1 VNFASRAISAKL
13 PASMTAAN
21 SNALARALPLIE
33 RLVGFDTESSKSNLP
48 LIEFVEDY
56 LARLNVPF
64 VRVPNADGNKAAIF
78 ATVGPMRDGGI
89 VLSGHTDVVPVTGQ
103 SWSSDPFAVRRD
115 GTRLFGR
122 GTCDMKGFDATCL
135 AMVPEFQRAQLKRPV
150 HLLFSYDEEVTCEG
164 PLDTIRR
171 FGADLPRPNVV
182 VVGEPTNME
191 VADSHKSVSTYHTHV
206 RGHEAHSS
214 KPFLGVSAVHVGCE
228 LVTELTRIGEEFA
241 RTGDPSGRFEPAHST
256 VHVGTISGGTARN
269 ILAKDCKF
277 HWEFRGLPGVPL
289 RAALERFEAHV
300 DKVRATRLKDLPD
313 TFIETKIEVEVPG
326 LSADAGSPAEALALR
341 LTRSNRTIA
350 VPFATEAGQFQNA
363 GIPTI
368 VCGPGNVNQAHQ
380 PDEFI
385 EIAEIEKCI
394 GFLRALAETLT

>member
-1 VNFASRAISAKL
+1 MTIPDSDALSRAL
-13 PASMTAAN
+13 Q
-21 SNALARALPLIE
+21 LIE

-56 LARLNVPF
+56 LRQLSVPF
-64 VRVPNADGNKAAIF
+64 ERVPNADGNKAAIF
-78 ATVGPMRDGGI
+78 ATVGPMSDGGI
-89 VLSGHTDVVPVTGQ
+89 VLSGHTDVVPVAGQ
-103 SWSSDPFAVRRD
+103 SWTSDPFAVRRD
-115 GTRLFGR
+115 GTRLYGR
-122 GTCDMKGFDATCL
+122 GTCDMKGFDAICL
-135 AMVPEFQRAQLKRPV
+135 AMVPEFRRAQLKRPV

-171 FGADLPRPNVV
+171 FGADLPIPGAVI
-182 VVGEPTNME
+182 VGEPTNME
-191 VADSHKSVSTYHTHV
+191 VADTHKSVSTYHTHV

-214 KPFLGVSAVHVGCE
+214 KPFLGVSAVHIGCE

-241 RTGDPSGRFEPAHST
+241 RAGDPSGRFEPAWST
-256 VHVGTISGGTARN
+256 VHVGTISGGSARN

-289 RAALERFEAHV
+289 RAALEHFDARVEQ
-300 DKVRATRLKDLPD
+300 VRATRLKDFPD

-326 LSADAGSPAEALALR
+326 LASDAGSPAEALALR

-350 VPFATEAGQFQNA
+350 VPFATEAGQFQSA
-363 GIPTI
+363 GIPTV

-394 GFLRALAETLT
+394 GFLRALAESLS

>member
-1 VNFASRAISAKL
+1 MMSAG
-13 PASMTAAN
+13 N
-21 SNALARALPLIE
+21 SDALSRALPLIE

-48 LIEFVEDY
+48 LIEFVENY
-56 LARLNVPF
+56 LGRLNVPF
-64 VRVPNADGNKAAIF
+64 VRVPNADGNKAALF
-78 ATVGPMRDGGI
+78 ATIGPMNDGGI
-89 VLSGHTDVVPVTGQ
+89 LLSGHTDVVPVAGQ
-103 SWSSDPFAVRRD
+103 SWSSDPFALRRD
-115 GTRLFGR
+115 GTRLYGR
-122 GTCDMKGFDATCL
+122 GTCDMKGFDAICL
-135 AMVPEFQRAQLKRPV
+135 AMVPEFLRAQLKRPV

-171 FGADLPRPNVV
+171 FGADLPRPGAVI
-182 VVGEPTNME
+182 VGEPTNME
-191 VADSHKSVSTYHTHV
+191 VADTHKSVSTYHTHV

-228 LVTELTRIGEEFA
+228 LVVELTRIGDDFA
-241 RTGDPSGRFEPAHST
+241 RAGDPSGRFEPGYST
-256 VHVGTISGGTARN
+256 VHVGTVAGGTARN

-289 RAALERFEAHV
+289 RAALERFEV
-300 DKVRATRLKDLPD
+300 RVERVRATRLKDFAD

-326 LSADAGSPAEALALR
+326 LAADAGSPAESLALR
-341 LTRSNRTIA
+341 LTRSNKTIA

-385 EIAEIEKCI
+385 ELAEIEKCI
-394 GFLRALAETLT
+394 GFLRALAEMLS

>member
-1 VNFASRAISAKL
+1 MPDVAS
-13 PASMTAAN
+13 PD
-21 SNALARALPLIE
+21 ALARALPLIE

-48 LIEFVEDY
+48 LIDFVEDY
-56 LARLNVPF
+56 LAELNVPF

-78 ATVGPMRDGGI
+78 ATIGPMSDGGI
-89 VLSGHTDVVPVTGQ
+89 VLSGHTDVVPVVGQ
-103 SWSSDPFAVRRD
+103 SWTSDPFAVRRD
-115 GTRLFGR
+115 GTRLYGR
-122 GTCDMKGFDATCL
+122 GTCDMKGFDAICL
-135 AMVPEFQRAQLKRPV
+135 AMVPEFQRARLKRPV

-171 FGADLPRPNVV
+171 FGQDLPRPGAVI
-182 VVGEPTNME
+182 VGEPTNME

-206 RGHEAHSS
+206 RGREAHSS

-228 LVTELTRIGEEFA
+228 LVTALTQIGEEFA
-241 RTGDPSGRFEPAHST
+241 RDGDPSGRFEPAWST
-256 VHVGTISGGTARN
+256 VHVGTIAGGTARN

-300 DKVRATRLKDLPD
+300 ETVRANRIKGFPE
-313 TFIETKIEVEVPG
+313 TFVETKIEVEVPG
-326 LSADAGSPAEALALR
+326 LAADAGSPAEALALR

-350 VPFATEAGQFQNA
+350 VPFATEGGQFQNA
-363 GIPTI
+363 GISTI

-394 GFLRALAETLT
+394 GFLRALADTLS

>member
-1 VNFASRAISAKL
+1 MN
-13 PASMTAAN
+13 TAN
-21 SNALARALPLIE
+21 SDALSRALPLIE

-56 LARLNVPF
+56 LGKLDVPF
-64 VRVPNADGNKAAIF
+64 VRVPNGDGGKAAIF
-78 ATVGPMRDGGI
+78 ATVGPMHDGGI
-89 VLSGHTDVVPVTGQ
+89 VLSGHTDVVPVVGQ
-103 SWSSDPFAVRRD
+103 SWSSDPFIVRRD
-115 GTRLFGR
+115 GARLYGR
-122 GTCDMKGFDATCL
+122 GTCDMKGFDAICL
-135 AMVPEFQRAQLKRPV
+135 AMVPEFLRANLKRPV

-171 FGADLPRPNVV
+171 FGHDLPRPGAVI
-182 VVGEPTNME
+182 VGEPTNME

-214 KPFLGVSAVHVGCE
+214 KPFLGVSAVHVGCD
-228 LVTELTRIGEEFA
+228 LVAELTRIGEDFA
-241 RTGDPSGRFEPAHST
+241 RDGDPSGRFEPAYST

-289 RAALERFEAHV
+289 RAALERFDSYV
-300 DKVRATRLKDLPD
+300 DEVSATRLKDFPD

-326 LSADAGSPAEALALR
+326 LASDAGSPAEALALR
-341 LTRSNRTIA
+341 LTRSNKTIA

-394 GFLRALAETLT
+394 GFLRALAETLS

>member
-1 VNFASRAISAKL
+1 MI
-13 PASMTAAN
+13 TAN
-21 SNALARALPLIE
+21 SDPLSRALPLIE

-56 LARLNVPF
+56 LDELNVPF
-64 VRVPNADGNKAAIF
+64 VRVPNADGNKAALF
-78 ATVGPMRDGGI
+78 VTVGPVHDGGI

-103 SWSSDPFAVRRD
+103 SWSSDPFILRRD
-115 GTRLFGR
+115 GTRLYGR
-122 GTCDMKGFDATCL
+122 GACDMKGFDAICL

-171 FGADLPRPNVV
+171 FGADLPRPGIVI
-182 VVGEPTNME
+182 VGEPTNME
-191 VADSHKSVSTYHTHV
+191 VADTHKSVSTYHTHV

-214 KPFLGVSAVHVGCE
+214 KPFLGVSAVHVACE
-228 LVTELTRIGEEFA
+228 LVTELTRIGEDFA
-241 RTGDPSGRFEPAHST
+241 RVGDPSGRFEPAYST
-256 VHVGTISGGTARN
+256 VHVGTIAGGTARN

-289 RAALERFEAHV
+289 RAALERFDTYVE
-300 DKVRATRLKDLPD
+300 KVRATRLKDFTD
-313 TFIETKIEVEVPG
+313 AFIETKIEVEVPG
-326 LSADAGSPAEALALR
+326 LASDAGSAAETLALR
-341 LTRSNRTIA
+341 LTRSNKTIA
-350 VPFATEAGQFQNA
+350 VPFATEGGQFQSA

-394 GFLRALAETLT
+394 GFLRALAQALS

>member
-1 VNFASRAISAKL
+1 MA
-13 PASMTAAN
+13 TTN
-21 SNALARALPLIE
+21 SDALSRALPLIE
-33 RLVGFDTESSKSNLP
+33 RLVSFDTESSKSNLP
-48 LIEFVEDY
+48 LIEFIEDY
-56 LARLNVPF
+56 LGKLDVPF
-64 VRVPNADGNKAAIF
+64 VRVPNAEGNKAAIF
-78 ATVGPMRDGGI
+78 TTVGPLNDGGI
-89 VLSGHTDVVPVTGQ
+89 VLSGHTDVVPVAGQ
-103 SWSSDPFAVRRD
+103 SWTSDPFTVRRD
-115 GTRLFGR
+115 GTRLYGR
-122 GTCDMKGFDATCL
+122 GTCDMKGFDAICL
-135 AMVPEFQRAQLKRPV
+135 AMVPEFLRAKLKRPV

-171 FGADLPRPNVV
+171 FGADLPKPGAVI
-182 VVGEPTNME
+182 VGEPTNME
-191 VADSHKSVSTYHTHV
+191 VADTHKSVSTYHTHV

-228 LVTELTRIGEEFA
+228 LVTELTRIGEDFA
-241 RTGDPSGRFEPAHST
+241 RAGDPSGRFEPAYST

-289 RAALERFEAHV
+289 RAALERFDGYVNE
-300 DKVRATRLKDLPD
+300 VRATRLKDFPD

-326 LSADAGSPAEALALR
+326 LTSDAGSPAEALALR

-350 VPFATEAGQFQNA
+350 VPFATEAGQFQSA

-394 GFLRALAETLT
+394 GFLRALAQSLS

>member
-1 VNFASRAISAKL
+1 
-13 PASMTAAN
+13 MTTIN
-21 SNALARALPLIE
+21 SEALARALPLIE
-33 RLVGFDTESSKSNLP
+33 RLVGFDTESSKSNLR
-48 LIEFVEDY
+48 LIEFIEDY
-56 LARLNVPF
+56 LRRLDVPF
-64 VRVPNADGNKAAIF
+64 VRVPNDDGNKAAIF
-78 ATVGPMRDGGI
+78 ATVGPMQDGGI
-89 VLSGHTDVVPVTGQ
+89 VLSGHTDVVPVAGQ
-103 SWSSDPFAVRRD
+103 AWSTDPFAVRRD
-115 GTRLFGR
+115 GTRLYGR
-122 GTCDMKGFDATCL
+122 GTCDMKGFDAICL
-135 AMVPEFQRAQLKRPV
+135 AMVPEFQRAHLKRPV

-164 PLDTIRR
+164 SLDAIRR
-171 FGADLPRPNVV
+171 FGHDLPTPGIVI
-182 VVGEPTNME
+182 VGEPTNME

-228 LVTELTRIGEEFA
+228 LVTELTRIGEDFA
-241 RTGDPSGRFEPAHST
+241 RVGDPSGRFEPAYST

-300 DKVRATRLKDLPD
+300 EKLCAAQLKDFPD
-313 TFIETKIEVEVPG
+313 AFVDTLIEVEVPG
-326 LSADAGSPAEALALR
+326 LASDPGSPAEALALR

-350 VPFATEAGQFQNA
+350 VPFATEAGQFQEA

-394 GFLRALAETLT
+394 SFLRALTETLAH

>member
-1 VNFASRAISAKL
+1 MI
-13 PASMTAAN
+13 TAN
-21 SNALARALPLIE
+21 SDPLSRALPLIE

-56 LARLNVPF
+56 LDELNVPF
-64 VRVPNADGNKAAIF
+64 VRVPSADGNKAALF
-78 ATVGPMRDGGI
+78 VTVGPVHDGGI
-89 VLSGHTDVVPVTGQ
+89 VLSGHTDVVPVVGQ
-103 SWSSDPFAVRRD
+103 SWSSDPFTLRRE
-115 GTRLFGR
+115 GARLYGR
-122 GTCDMKGFDATCL
+122 GTCDMKGFDAICL

-171 FGADLPRPNVV
+171 FGADLPRPGIVI
-182 VVGEPTNME
+182 VGEPTNME
-191 VADSHKSVSTYHTHV
+191 VADTHKSVSTYHTHV

-214 KPFLGVSAVHVGCE
+214 KPFLGVSAVHVACE
-228 LVTELTRIGEEFA
+228 LVTELTRIGEDFA
-241 RTGDPSGRFEPAHST
+241 RVGDPSGRFEPAYST
-256 VHVGTISGGTARN
+256 VHVGTIAGGTARN

-289 RAALERFEAHV
+289 RAALERFDTHV
-300 DKVRATRLKDLPD
+300 EKVRATRLKDFTD
-313 TFIETKIEVEVPG
+313 AFIETKIEVEVPG
-326 LSADAGSPAEALALR
+326 LASDAGSAAETLALR
-341 LTRSNRTIA
+341 LTRSNKAIA
-350 VPFATEAGQFQNA
+350 VPFATEGGQFQSA

-394 GFLRALAETLT
+394 GFLRALAQALS

>member
-1 VNFASRAISAKL
+1 
-13 PASMTAAN
+13 MTN
-21 SNALARALPLIE
+21 RDSDALSRALPLIE

-56 LARLNVPF
+56 LRQLNVPF
-64 VRVPNADGNKAAIF
+64 TRVPNADGSKAALF
-78 ATVGPMRDGGI
+78 ATLGPMNDGGI
-89 VLSGHTDVVPVTGQ
+89 VLSGHTDVVPVAGQ
-103 SWSSDPFAVRRD
+103 SWTSDPFAVRRD
-115 GTRLFGR
+115 GSRLYGR
-122 GTCDMKGFDATCL
+122 GTCDMKGFDAICL
-135 AMVPEFQRAQLKRPV
+135 AMVPEFRRAQLKRPV

-171 FGADLPRPNVV
+171 FGADLPIPGAVI
-182 VVGEPTNME
+182 VGEPTNME
-191 VADSHKSVSTYHTHV
+191 VADTHKSVSTYHTHV

-214 KPFLGVSAVHVGCE
+214 KPFLGVSAVHIGCQ
-228 LVTELTRIGEEFA
+228 LVAELTRIGEEFA
-241 RTGDPSGRFEPAHST
+241 RAGDPSGRFEPAWST

-289 RAALERFEAHV
+289 RAALEHFDARVEQ
-300 DKVRATRLKDLPD
+300 VRATRLKDFPD

-326 LSADAGSPAEALALR
+326 LASDPGSPAEALALR

-350 VPFATEAGQFQNA
+350 VPFATEGGQFQSA

-394 GFLRALAETLT
+394 GFLRALAESLS

>member
-1 VNFASRAISAKL
+1 
-13 PASMTAAN
+13 MTNPN
-21 SNALARALPLIE
+21 SDAFDRALPLIE

-56 LARLNVPF
+56 LAGLNVPF
-64 VRVPNADGNKAAIF
+64 VRVPNPDGDKAAIF
-78 ATVGPMRDGGI
+78 ATVGPMRDGGV
-89 VLSGHTDVVPVTGQ
+89 VLSGHTDVVPVAGQ
-103 SWSSDPFAVRRD
+103 SWTSDPFTIRRD
-115 GTRLFGR
+115 GTRLYGR
-122 GTCDMKGFDATCL
+122 GTCDMKGFDAICL
-135 AMVPEFQRAQLKRPV
+135 AMVPEFQRAQLNRPV

-171 FGADLPRPNVV
+171 FGAGLPRPGAVI
-182 VVGEPTNME
+182 VGEPTNME
-191 VADSHKSVSTYHTHV
+191 VADTHKSVSTYHTHV

-228 LVTELTRIGEEFA
+228 LVNELTRIGEDFA
-241 RTGDPSGRFEPAHST
+241 RAGAPSGRFEPACST
-256 VHVGTISGGTARN
+256 VHVGTIAGGTARN

-300 DKVRATRLKDLPD
+300 EKVRGSRLQEFPD

-326 LSADAGSPAEALALR
+326 LAADAGSPAEALALR

-385 EIAEIEKCI
+385 EMAEIEKCI
-394 GFLRALAETLT
+394 GFLRALAGSLS

>member
-1 VNFASRAISAKL
+1 MSEPTPQDALSRA
-13 PASMTAAN
+13 
-21 SNALARALPLIE
+21 LALIE
-33 RLVGFDTESSKSNLP
+33 RLVSFDTESSKSNLP

-56 LARLNVPF
+56 LGKLDVPF
-64 VRVPNADGNKAAIF
+64 VRVPNAEGNKAAIF
-78 ATVGPMRDGGI
+78 TTVGPLNDGGI
-89 VLSGHTDVVPVTGQ
+89 VLSGHTDVVPVAGQ
-103 SWSSDPFAVRRD
+103 SWTSDPFTVRRD
-115 GTRLFGR
+115 GTRLYGR
-122 GTCDMKGFDATCL
+122 GTCDMKGFDAICL
-135 AMVPEFQRAQLKRPV
+135 AMVPEFLRAKLKRPV

-171 FGADLPRPNVV
+171 FGADLPKPGAVI
-182 VVGEPTNME
+182 VGEPTNME
-191 VADSHKSVSTYHTHV
+191 VADTHKSVSTYHTHV

-228 LVTELTRIGEEFA
+228 LVTELTRIGEDFA
-241 RTGDPSGRFEPAHST
+241 RAGDPSGRFEPAYST

-289 RAALERFEAHV
+289 RAALERFDGYVNE
-300 DKVRATRLKDLPD
+300 VRATRLKDFPD

-326 LSADAGSPAEALALR
+326 LTSDAGSPAEALALR

-350 VPFATEAGQFQNA
+350 VPFATEAGQFQSA

-394 GFLRALAETLT
+394 GFLRALAQSLS

>member
-1 VNFASRAISAKL
+1 MTTVNSE
-13 PASMTAAN
+13 
-21 SNALARALPLIE
+21 ALARALPLIE

-48 LIEFVEDY
+48 LIDFVEDY
-56 LARLNVPF
+56 LGQLNVPF
-64 VRVPNADGNKAAIF
+64 LRVPNADGDKAAIF
-78 ATVGPMRDGGI
+78 ATFGPMQDGGI
-89 VLSGHTDVVPVTGQ
+89 VLSGHTDVVPVAGQ
-103 SWSSDPFAVRRD
+103 AWSSEPFAVRRD
-115 GTRLFGR
+115 GTRLYGR
-122 GTCDMKGFDATCL
+122 GTCDMKGFDAICL
-135 AMVPEFQRAQLKRPV
+135 AMVPEFQRAHLKRPV
-150 HLLFSYDEEVTCEG
+150 HLLLSYDEEVTCEG
-164 PLDTIRR
+164 SLDTIRR
-171 FGADLPRPNVV
+171 FGHDLPTPGIVI
-182 VVGEPTNME
+182 VGEPTNME

-214 KPFLGVSAVHVGCE
+214 KPFLGVSAVHVGCD
-228 LVTELTRIGEEFA
+228 LVTELTRIGEDFA
-241 RTGDPSGRFEPAHST
+241 RVGDPSGRFEPAYST

-289 RAALERFEAHV
+289 RAALERFAVHV
-300 DKVRATRLKDLPD
+300 EKVRAAQLKDFRD
-313 TFIETKIEVEVPG
+313 TFVDTLIEVEVPG
-326 LSADAGSPAEALALR
+326 LASDPGSPAEALALR

-350 VPFATEAGQFQNA
+350 VPFATEAGQFQEA

-394 GFLRALAETLT
+394 SFLRALTETLG

>member
-1 VNFASRAISAKL
+1 MPDSSS
-13 PASMTAAN
+13 PD
-21 SNALARALPLIE
+21 ALSRALPLIE

-56 LARLNVPF
+56 LAQLDVPF
-64 VRVPNADGNKAAIF
+64 VRVPNADGDKAAIF
-78 ATVGPMRDGGI
+78 ATVGPMRDGGV
-89 VLSGHTDVVPVTGQ
+89 VLSGHTDVVPVAGQ

-115 GTRLFGR
+115 GTRLYGR
-122 GTCDMKGFDATCL
+122 GTCDMKGFDAICL
-135 AMVPEFQRAQLKRPV
+135 AMVPEFLRADLKRPV

-164 PLDTIRR
+164 PLDTILR
-171 FGADLPRPNVV
+171 FGADLPRPGAVI
-182 VVGEPTNME
+182 VGEPTNME

-228 LVTELTRIGEEFA
+228 LVVELTRIGEDFA
-241 RTGDPSGRFEPAHST
+241 RAGDPSGRFEPAYST
-256 VHVGTISGGTARN
+256 VHVGTIAGGTARN
-269 ILAKDCKF
+269 ILAKDCTF

-289 RAALERFEAHV
+289 RSAFERFEAHAE
-300 DKVRATRLKDLPD
+300 KLRAARLKGFSD
-313 TFIETKIEVEVPG
+313 TFIDTKIEVEVPG
-326 LSADAGSPAEALALR
+326 LAADAGSPAEALALR

-385 EIAEIEKCI
+385 EIAEVEKCV
-394 GFLRALAETLT
+394 GFLRGLAESLI

>member
-1 VNFASRAISAKL
+1 MPE
-13 PASMTAAN
+13 PASQD
-21 SNALARALPLIE
+21 ALARALPLIE

-48 LIEFVEDY
+48 LIDFVEEY
-56 LARLNVPF
+56 LAELNVPF
-64 VRVPNADGNKAAIF
+64 VRVPNADGSKAAIF
-78 ATVGPMRDGGI
+78 ATVGPMNDGGI
-89 VLSGHTDVVPVTGQ
+89 VLSGHTDVVPVAGQ
-103 SWSSDPFAVRRD
+103 SWTSDPFVLRRD
-115 GTRLFGR
+115 GTRLYGR
-122 GTCDMKGFDATCL
+122 GTCDMKGFDAICL
-135 AMVPEFQRAQLKRPV
+135 AMVPEFQRADLKRPV

-171 FGADLPRPNVV
+171 FGHDLPRPGAVI
-182 VVGEPTNME
+182 VGEPTNME
-191 VADSHKSVSTYHTHV
+191 VADTHKSVSTYHTHV

-228 LVTELTRIGEEFA
+228 LVAELTRIGEDFA
-241 RTGDPSGRFEPAHST
+241 RAGDPSGRFEPAWST

-269 ILAKDCKF
+269 ILAKDCKL

-289 RAALERFEAHV
+289 RAALERFEAYV
-300 DKVRATRLKDLPD
+300 DELRATRLKDFAD
-313 TFIETKIEVEVPG
+313 TFVETKIEVEVPG
-326 LSADAGSPAEALALR
+326 LAADAGSPAEALALR

-350 VPFATEAGQFQNA
+350 VPFATEAGQFQTA

-394 GFLRALAETLT
+394 GFLRALAQTLS

>member
-1 VNFASRAISAKL
+1 MS
-13 PASMTAAN
+13 TAN
-21 SNALARALPLIE
+21 SDALSRALPLIE

-56 LARLNVPF
+56 LGKLDVTF
-64 VRVPNADGNKAAIF
+64 VRVPNADGSKAAIF
-78 ATVGPMRDGGI
+78 ATVGPMNDGGI
-89 VLSGHTDVVPVTGQ
+89 VLSGHTDVVPVAGQ
-103 SWSSDPFAVRRD
+103 SWSSDPFTVRRE
-115 GTRLFGR
+115 GGRLYGR

-135 AMVPEFQRAQLKRPV
+135 AMVPELLRANLKRPV

-171 FGADLPRPNVV
+171 FGADLPRPGVV
-182 VVGEPTNME
+182 IVGEPTNME
-191 VADSHKSVSTYHTHV
+191 VADTHKSVSTYHTHV

-214 KPFLGVSAVHVGCE
+214 KPFLGVSAVHVGCD
-228 LVTELTRIGEEFA
+228 LVTELTKIGEDFA
-241 RTGDPSGRFEPAHST
+241 RAGDPSGRFEPAYST

-289 RAALERFEAHV
+289 RAALERFDAYAEE
-300 DKVRATRLKDLPD
+300 VRATRLKDFPD

-326 LSADAGSPAEALALR
+326 LASDSGSAAETLALR
-341 LTRSNRTIA
+341 LTRSNKTIA
-350 VPFATEAGQFQNA
+350 VPFATEGGQFQNA
-363 GIPTI
+363 GIATI

-394 GFLRALAETLT
+394 GFLRALAQTLS

>member
-1 VNFASRAISAKL
+1 
-13 PASMTAAN
+13 MTAAN
-21 SNALARALPLIE
+21 PDALSRALPLME

-56 LARLNVPF
+56 LNKLNVPF
-64 VRVPNADGNKAAIF
+64 VRVPNADGNKAALF
-78 ATVGPMRDGGI
+78 ATVGPMNDGGI

-103 SWSSDPFAVRRD
+103 SWSSEPFAVRRD
-115 GTRLFGR
+115 GTRLYGR
-122 GTCDMKGFDATCL
+122 GTCDMKGFDAICL
-135 AMVPEFQRAQLKRPV
+135 SMVPEFQRAELKRPV

-171 FGADLPRPNVV
+171 FGADLPRPGAVI
-182 VVGEPTNME
+182 VGEPTNME
-191 VADSHKSVSTYHTHV
+191 VADTHKSVSTYHTHV

-214 KPFLGVSAVHVGCE
+214 KPFLGVSAVHVACE
-228 LVTELTRIGEEFA
+228 LVTELTRIGEDFA
-241 RTGDPSGRFEPAHST
+241 RVGDPSGRFEPAYST
-256 VHVGTISGGTARN
+256 VHVGTIAGGTARN

-289 RAALERFEAHV
+289 RAAVERFETYV
-300 DKVRATRLKDLPD
+300 EKMRATRLKDFPD

-326 LSADAGSPAEALALR
+326 LAADAGSAAETLALR
-341 LTRSNRTIA
+341 LTRSNKTIA
-350 VPFATEAGQFQNA
+350 VPFATEAGQFQSA

-368 VCGPGNVNQAHQ
+368 VCGPGSVNQAHQ
-380 PDEFI
+380 ADEFI

-394 GFLRALAETLT
+394 GFLRALTQTLS

>member
-1 VNFASRAISAKL
+1 
-13 PASMTAAN
+13 MTPVT
-21 SNALARALPLIE
+21 SDALARTLPLIE

-56 LARLNVPF
+56 LRQLNVPF
-64 VRVPNADGNKAAIF
+64 VRVPNDDGNKAAIF
-78 ATVGPMRDGGI
+78 ATVGPMQDGGV
-89 VLSGHTDVVPVTGQ
+89 VLSGHTDVVPVAGQ
-103 SWSSDPFAVRRD
+103 AWSSDPFAVRRD
-115 GTRLFGR
+115 STRLYGR

-135 AMVPEFQRAQLKRPV
+135 AMVPEFQRATLKRPV

-164 PLDTIRR
+164 SLDAIRR
-171 FGADLPRPNVV
+171 FGHDLPTPGIVI
-182 VVGEPTNME
+182 VGEPTNME

-228 LVTELTRIGEEFA
+228 LVTELTHIAEDFA
-241 RTGDPSGRFEPAHST
+241 RIGDPSGRFEPAYST

-289 RAALERFEAHV
+289 RAALERFEVHV
-300 DKVRATRLKDLPD
+300 EQLRAAQLKDFAD
-313 TFIETKIEVEVPG
+313 TFVDTLIEVEVPG
-326 LSADAGSPAEALALR
+326 LASDPGSPAEALALR

-350 VPFATEAGQFQNA
+350 VPFATEAGQFQEA

-394 GFLRALAETLT
+394 SFLRALTETLG

>member
-1 VNFASRAISAKL
+1 MMSAG
-13 PASMTAAN
+13 N
-21 SNALARALPLIE
+21 SDSLSRALPLIE

-48 LIEFVEDY
+48 LIEFVENY
-56 LARLNVPF
+56 LGRLNVPF
-64 VRVPNADGNKAAIF
+64 VRVPNADGNKAALF
-78 ATVGPMRDGGI
+78 ATIGPMNDGGI
-89 VLSGHTDVVPVTGQ
+89 LLSGHTDVVPVAGQ
-103 SWSSDPFAVRRD
+103 SWSSDPFALRRD
-115 GTRLFGR
+115 GTRLYGR
-122 GTCDMKGFDATCL
+122 GTCDMKGFDAICL
-135 AMVPEFQRAQLKRPV
+135 AMVPEFLRAQLKRPV

-171 FGADLPRPNVV
+171 FGADLPRPGAVI
-182 VVGEPTNME
+182 VGEPTNME
-191 VADSHKSVSTYHTHV
+191 VADTHKSVSTYHTHV

-228 LVTELTRIGEEFA
+228 LVVELTRIGDDFSRA
-241 RTGDPSGRFEPAHST
+241 GDPSGRFEPAYST
-256 VHVGTISGGTARN
+256 VHVGTVAGGTARN

-289 RAALERFEAHV
+289 RAALERFEARV
-300 DKVRATRLKDLPD
+300 ERVRATRLKDFAD

-326 LSADAGSPAEALALR
+326 LAADAGSPAESLALR
-341 LTRSNRTIA
+341 LTRSNKTIA

-385 EIAEIEKCI
+385 EIAEIQKCI
-394 GFLRALAETLT
+394 GFLRALAEALS

>member
-1 VNFASRAISAKL
+1 MI
-13 PASMTAAN
+13 TAN
-21 SNALARALPLIE
+21 SDPLSRALPLIE

-56 LARLNVPF
+56 LDELNVPF
-64 VRVPNADGNKAAIF
+64 VRVPNADGNKAALF
-78 ATVGPMRDGGI
+78 VTVGPVHDGGI

-103 SWSSDPFAVRRD
+103 SWSSDPFILRRD
-115 GTRLFGR
+115 GTRLYGR
-122 GTCDMKGFDATCL
+122 GACDMKGFDAICL

-171 FGADLPRPNVV
+171 FGADLPRPGIVI
-182 VVGEPTNME
+182 VGEPTNME
-191 VADSHKSVSTYHTHV
+191 VADTHKSVSTYHTHV

-214 KPFLGVSAVHVGCE
+214 KPFLGVSAVHVACE
-228 LVTELTRIGEEFA
+228 LVTELTRIGEDFA
-241 RTGDPSGRFEPAHST
+241 RVGDPSGRFEPAYST
-256 VHVGTISGGTARN
+256 VHVGTIAGGTARN

-289 RAALERFEAHV
+289 RAALERFDTHV
-300 DKVRATRLKDLPD
+300 EKVRATRLKDFTD
-313 TFIETKIEVEVPG
+313 AFIETKIEVEVPG
-326 LSADAGSPAEALALR
+326 LASDAGSAAETLALR
-341 LTRSNRTIA
+341 LTRSNKAIA
-350 VPFATEAGQFQNA
+350 VPFATEGGQFQSA

-394 GFLRALAETLT
+394 GFLRALAQALS

>member
-1 VNFASRAISAKL
+1 
-13 PASMTAAN
+13 MTN
-21 SNALARALPLIE
+21 RDSDALSRALPLIE

-48 LIEFVEDY
+48 LIEFVEDC
-56 LARLNVPF
+56 LQQLNVPF
-64 VRVPNADGNKAAIF
+64 TRVPNADGNKAAIF
-78 ATVGPMRDGGI
+78 ATVGPMQDGGI
-89 VLSGHTDVVPVTGQ
+89 VLSGHTDVVPVAGQ
-103 SWSSDPFAVRRD
+103 SWTSDPFAVRRD
-115 GTRLFGR
+115 GSRLYGR
-122 GTCDMKGFDATCL
+122 GTCDMKGFDAICL
-135 AMVPEFQRAQLKRPV
+135 AMVPEFRRAQLKRPV

-171 FGADLPRPNVV
+171 FGADLPIPGAVI
-182 VVGEPTNME
+182 VGEPTNME
-191 VADSHKSVSTYHTHV
+191 VADTHKSVSTYHTHV

-214 KPFLGVSAVHVGCE
+214 KPFLGVSAVHIGCQ
-228 LVTELTRIGEEFA
+228 LVAELTRIGEEFA
-241 RTGDPSGRFEPAHST
+241 RAGDPSGRFEPAWST

-289 RAALERFEAHV
+289 RAALEHFDARVEQ
-300 DKVRATRLKDLPD
+300 VRATRLKDFPD

-326 LSADAGSPAEALALR
+326 LASDPGSPAEALALR

-350 VPFATEAGQFQNA
+350 VPFATEAGQFQSA
-363 GIPTI
+363 GIATI

-385 EIAEIEKCI
+385 EIVEIEKCI
-394 GFLRALAETLT
+394 GFLRALAESLS

>member
-1 VNFASRAISAKL
+1 M
-13 PASMTAAN
+13 PASSTDTL
-21 SNALARALPLIE
+21 SRALPLIE

-56 LARLNVPF
+56 LGKLDVPF
-64 VRVPNADGNKAAIF
+64 VRVPNPEGNKAAIF
-78 ATVGPMRDGGI
+78 ATVGPMNDGGI
-89 VLSGHTDVVPVTGQ
+89 VLSGHTDVVPVAGQ
-103 SWSSDPFAVRRD
+103 SWSSDPFSVRRD
-115 GTRLFGR
+115 GARLYGR

-135 AMVPEFQRAQLKRPV
+135 AMVPEFLRAELKRPV

-164 PLDTIRR
+164 PLETIRR
-171 FGADLPRPNVV
+171 FGADLPIPGAVI
-182 VVGEPTNME
+182 VGEPTNME
-191 VADSHKSVSTYHTHV
+191 VADTHKSVSTYHTHV

-214 KPFLGVSAVHVGCE
+214 KPFLGVSAVHVGCD
-228 LVTELTRIGEEFA
+228 LVAELTKIGEDFA
-241 RTGDPSGRFEPAHST
+241 RAGDPSGRFEPAYST
-256 VHVGTISGGTARN
+256 VHVGTIAGGTARN

-289 RAALERFEAHV
+289 RAALERFDAYVEE
-300 DKVRATRLKDLPD
+300 VRATRLKGFPD

-326 LSADAGSPAEALALR
+326 LAADAGSPAEALALR
-341 LTRSNRTIA
+341 LTRSNKTIA

-394 GFLRALAETLT
+394 GFLRALAESLS

>member
-1 VNFASRAISAKL
+1 MMSAG
-13 PASMTAAN
+13 N
-21 SNALARALPLIE
+21 SDSLSRALPLIE

-48 LIEFVEDY
+48 LIEFVENY
-56 LARLNVPF
+56 LGRLNVPF
-64 VRVPNADGNKAAIF
+64 VRVPNADGNKAALF
-78 ATVGPMRDGGI
+78 ATIGPMNDGGI
-89 VLSGHTDVVPVTGQ
+89 LLSGHTDVVPVAGQ
-103 SWSSDPFAVRRD
+103 SWSSDPFALRRD
-115 GTRLFGR
+115 GTRLYGR
-122 GTCDMKGFDATCL
+122 GTCDMKGFDAICL
-135 AMVPEFQRAQLKRPV
+135 AMVPEFLRAQLKRPV

-171 FGADLPRPNVV
+171 FGADLPRPGAVI
-182 VVGEPTNME
+182 VGEPTNME
-191 VADSHKSVSTYHTHV
+191 VADTHKSVSTYHTHV

-228 LVTELTRIGEEFA
+228 LVVELTRIGDDFA
-241 RTGDPSGRFEPAHST
+241 RAGDPSGRFEPAYST
-256 VHVGTISGGTARN
+256 VHVGTIAGGTARN

-289 RAALERFEAHV
+289 RAALERFEARV
-300 DKVRATRLKDLPD
+300 ERVRATRLKDFAD

-326 LSADAGSPAEALALR
+326 LAADAGSPAESLALR
-341 LTRSNRTIA
+341 LTRSNKTIA

-385 EIAEIEKCI
+385 ELAEIEKCI
-394 GFLRALAETLT
+394 GFLRALAETLS

>member
-1 VNFASRAISAKL
+1 MI
-13 PASMTAAN
+13 TAN
-21 SNALARALPLIE
+21 SDPLSRALPLIE

-56 LARLNVPF
+56 LDELNVPF
-64 VRVPNADGNKAAIF
+64 VRVPNADGNKAALF
-78 ATVGPMRDGGI
+78 VTVGPVHDGGI

-103 SWSSDPFAVRRD
+103 SWSSDPFILRRD
-115 GTRLFGR
+115 GTRLYGR
-122 GTCDMKGFDATCL
+122 GACDMKGFDAICL

-171 FGADLPRPNVV
+171 FGADLPRPGIVI
-182 VVGEPTNME
+182 VGEPTNME
-191 VADSHKSVSTYHTHV
+191 VADTHKSVSTYHTHV

-214 KPFLGVSAVHVGCE
+214 KPFLGVSAVHVACE
-228 LVTELTRIGEEFA
+228 LVTELTRIGEDFA
-241 RTGDPSGRFEPAHST
+241 RVGDPSGRFEPAYST
-256 VHVGTISGGTARN
+256 VHVGTIAGGTARN

-289 RAALERFEAHV
+289 RAALERFDTHV
-300 DKVRATRLKDLPD
+300 EKVRATRLKDFTD
-313 TFIETKIEVEVPG
+313 AFIETKIEVEVPG
-326 LSADAGSPAEALALR
+326 LASDAGSAAETLALR
-341 LTRSNRTIA
+341 LTRSNKAIA
-350 VPFATEAGQFQNA
+350 VPFATEGGQFQSA

-394 GFLRALAETLT
+394 GFLRALAQTLS

>member
-1 VNFASRAISAKL
+1 MPE
-13 PASMTAAN
+13 PASQD
-21 SNALARALPLIE
+21 ALARALPLIE

-48 LIEFVEDY
+48 LIDFVEEY
-56 LARLNVPF
+56 LAELNVPF
-64 VRVPNADGNKAAIF
+64 VRVPNADGSKAAIF
-78 ATVGPMRDGGI
+78 ATVGPMNDGGI
-89 VLSGHTDVVPVTGQ
+89 VLSGHTDVVPVAGQ
-103 SWSSDPFAVRRD
+103 SWTSDPFVLRRD
-115 GTRLFGR
+115 GTRLYGR
-122 GTCDMKGFDATCL
+122 GTCDMKGFDAICL
-135 AMVPEFQRAQLKRPV
+135 AMMPEFQRADLRRPV

-171 FGADLPRPNVV
+171 FGHDLPRPDAVI
-182 VVGEPTNME
+182 VGEPTNME
-191 VADSHKSVSTYHTHV
+191 VADTHKSVSTYHTHV

-228 LVTELTRIGEEFA
+228 LVAELTRIGEDFA
-241 RTGDPSGRFEPAHST
+241 RAGDPSGRFEPAWST

-289 RAALERFEAHV
+289 RAALERFEAYV
-300 DKVRATRLKDLPD
+300 EELRATRLKDFPD
-313 TFIETKIEVEVPG
+313 TFVDTKIEVEVPG
-326 LSADAGSPAEALALR
+326 LAADAGSPAEALALR

-350 VPFATEAGQFQNA
+350 VPFATEAGQFQTA

-394 GFLRALAETLT
+394 GFLRALAQTLS

>member
-1 VNFASRAISAKL
+1 MI
-13 PASMTAAN
+13 TAN
-21 SNALARALPLIE
+21 SDPLSRALPLIE

-56 LARLNVPF
+56 LDELNVPF
-64 VRVPNADGNKAAIF
+64 VRVPNADGNKAALF
-78 ATVGPMRDGGI
+78 VTVGPVHDGGI

-103 SWSSDPFAVRRD
+103 SWSSDPFILRRD
-115 GTRLFGR
+115 GTRLYGR
-122 GTCDMKGFDATCL
+122 GACDMKGFDAICL

-171 FGADLPRPNVV
+171 FGADLPRPGIVI
-182 VVGEPTNME
+182 VGEPTNME
-191 VADSHKSVSTYHTHV
+191 VADTHKSVSTYHTHV

-214 KPFLGVSAVHVGCE
+214 KPFLGVSAVHVACE
-228 LVTELTRIGEEFA
+228 LVTELTRIGEDFA
-241 RTGDPSGRFEPAHST
+241 RVGDPSGRFEPAYST
-256 VHVGTISGGTARN
+256 VHVGTIAGGTARN

-289 RAALERFEAHV
+289 RAALERFDTHV
-300 DKVRATRLKDLPD
+300 EKVRATRLKDFTD
-313 TFIETKIEVEVPG
+313 AFIETKIEVEVPG
-326 LSADAGSPAEALALR
+326 LASDAGSAAETLALR
-341 LTRSNRTIA
+341 LTRSNKTIA
-350 VPFATEAGQFQNA
+350 VPFATEGGQFQSA

-394 GFLRALAETLT
+394 GFLRALAQALS

>member
-1 VNFASRAISAKL
+1 MSEPTSQDALSRA
-13 PASMTAAN
+13 
-21 SNALARALPLIE
+21 LALIE
-33 RLVGFDTESSKSNLP
+33 RLVSFDTESSKSNLP
-48 LIEFVEDY
+48 LIEFIEDY
-56 LARLNVPF
+56 LGKLDVPF
-64 VRVPNADGNKAAIF
+64 VRVPNAVGNKAAIF
-78 ATVGPMRDGGI
+78 ATVGPLNDGGI
-89 VLSGHTDVVPVTGQ
+89 VLSGHTDVVPVAGQ
-103 SWSSDPFAVRRD
+103 SWTSDPFTVRRD
-115 GTRLFGR
+115 GTRLYGR
-122 GTCDMKGFDATCL
+122 GTCDMKGFDAICL
-135 AMVPEFQRAQLKRPV
+135 AMVPEFLRAKLKRPV

-171 FGADLPRPNVV
+171 FGADLPKPGAVI
-182 VVGEPTNME
+182 VGEPTNME
-191 VADSHKSVSTYHTHV
+191 VADTHKSVSTYHTHV

-228 LVTELTRIGEEFA
+228 LVTELTRIGEDFA
-241 RTGDPSGRFEPAHST
+241 RAGDPSGRFAPAHST

-289 RAALERFEAHV
+289 RAALERFDEYV
-300 DKVRATRLKDLPD
+300 NELRATRLKDFPD

-326 LSADAGSPAEALALR
+326 LTSDAGSPAEALALR

-350 VPFATEAGQFQNA
+350 VPFATEAGQFQSA

-385 EIAEIEKCI
+385 ELAEIEKCI
-394 GFLRALAETLT
+394 GFLRALAQSLS

>member
-1 VNFASRAISAKL
+1 MI
-13 PASMTAAN
+13 TAN
-21 SNALARALPLIE
+21 SDPLSRALPLIE

-56 LARLNVPF
+56 LDELNVPF
-64 VRVPNADGNKAAIF
+64 VRVPNADGNKAALF
-78 ATVGPMRDGGI
+78 VTVGPVHDGGI

-115 GTRLFGR
+115 GTRLYGR
-122 GTCDMKGFDATCL
+122 GTCDMKGFDAICL

-171 FGADLPRPNVV
+171 FGADLPRPGIVI
-182 VVGEPTNME
+182 VGEPTNME
-191 VADSHKSVSTYHTHV
+191 VADTHKSVSTYHTHV

-214 KPFLGVSAVHVGCE
+214 KPFLGVSAVHVACE
-228 LVTELTRIGEEFA
+228 LVTELTRIGEDFA
-241 RTGDPSGRFEPAHST
+241 RVGDPSGRFEPAYST
-256 VHVGTISGGTARN
+256 VHVGTITGGTARN

-289 RAALERFEAHV
+289 RAALERFDTHV
-300 DKVRATRLKDLPD
+300 EKVRATRLKDFPD
-313 TFIETKIEVEVPG
+313 AFIETKIEVEVPG
-326 LSADAGSPAEALALR
+326 LASDAGSAAETLALR
-341 LTRSNRTIA
+341 LTRSNKTIA
-350 VPFATEAGQFQNA
+350 VPFATEGGQFQSA

-394 GFLRALAETLT
+394 GFLRGLAQTLS

>member
-1 VNFASRAISAKL
+1 
-13 PASMTAAN
+13 MTTAN
-21 SNALARALPLIE
+21 SDALARALPLIE

-56 LARLNVPF
+56 LRRLNVPF
-64 VRVPNADGNKAAIF
+64 VRVPNDDGNKAAIF
-78 ATVGPMRDGGI
+78 ATVGPKQDGGV
-89 VLSGHTDVVPVTGQ
+89 VLSGHTDVVPVAGQ
-103 SWSSDPFAVRRD
+103 AWSGDPFAIRRD
-115 GTRLFGR
+115 GSRLYGR
-122 GTCDMKGFDATCL
+122 GTCDMKGFDAICL
-135 AMVPEFQRAQLKRPV
+135 AMIPEFQRAALKRPV

-164 PLDTIRR
+164 SLDAIRR
-171 FGADLPRPNVV
+171 FGHDLPTPGIVI
-182 VVGEPTNME
+182 VGEPTNME

-228 LVTELTRIGEEFA
+228 LVTGLTRIGEDFA
-241 RTGDPSGRFEPAHST
+241 RVGDPSGRFEPAWST
-256 VHVGTISGGTARN
+256 VHVGTIAGGTARN

-289 RAALERFEAHV
+289 RAALERFEVHV
-300 DKVRATRLKDLPD
+300 EKVRAAQLKDFPD
-313 TFIETKIEVEVPG
+313 TFVDTLIEVEVPG
-326 LSADAGSPAEALALR
+326 LASDPGSPAEALALR

-350 VPFATEAGQFQNA
+350 VPFATEAGQFQEA

-385 EIAEIEKCI
+385 EIAEIEKCVS
-394 GFLRALAETLT
+394 FLRALTETLAH